1 MNLFLSSS
9 KRIHN
14 LKKKRENFKGV
25 IFHDPE
31 QIKWTRQK
39 NCKNTPISLLMNRF
53 LSGECFNDD
62 FQYEILHVRVKLPH
76 GCVLLSLQPLWLRLG
91 ISCRWLMEGRFKSNS
106 PFIYDKNTIMNIMF
120 VVTVPLY
127 LILRIVWTFYGL
139 YVLKNQLTSNLAE

>member
-1 MNLFLSSS
+1 
-9 KRIHN
+9 
-14 LKKKRENFKGV
+14 
-25 IFHDPE
+25 
-31 QIKWTRQK
+31 
-39 NCKNTPISLLMNRF
+39 MNRS

-62 FQYEILHVRVKLPH
+62 FQYKILHVRVKLPH

-127 LILRIVWTFYGL
+127 LILRFVWTFYGL
-139 YVLKNQLTSNLAE
+139 DVLKNQLIPIWRNNRHIVFWPRISEIIAVETNTDLCFMRNLISFYINHLKYIYDCDDLVK

>member
-1 MNLFLSSS
+1 
-9 KRIHN
+9 
-14 LKKKRENFKGV
+14 
-25 IFHDPE
+25 
-31 QIKWTRQK
+31 
-39 NCKNTPISLLMNRF
+39 MNRS

-127 LILRIVWTFYGL
+127 LILHIVWTCYGL
-139 YVLKNQLTSNLAE
+139 YVNIQSGGIIQVTAPPYCFLTQDFGDHSCRNKHWSLLYAGMWFHSILII